1 MGHML
6 KKAAGTNGE
15 VAQEGLCVL
24 KVAELKG
31 WGCPG
36 LLNSN
41 ITRHWNGA
49 EGFNVSPD
57 GL

>member
-1 MGHML
+1 MGHLL
-6 KKAAGTNGE
+6 KKAAGTDGE
-15 VAQEGLCVL
+15 VAQERLCVL

-31 WGCPG
+31 WGCRG

-41 ITRHWNGA
+41 SSRHWSGA
-49 EGFNVSPD
+49 EGFGVSPA